1 MIPDQ
6 TSSMSP
12 IIHAQAKLAF
22 KSAVD
27 SAGFM
32 FQQKQQLLVSFLQR
46 KMFYKITIPK
56 FQKLSLT
63 MKHANNEAQHIRMNG
78 DENDSTITAF
88 RAPFK
93 LVLRL
98 QWVGFQRTGH

>member
-1 MIPDQ
+1 LGKQLELGNLSKVKSTDATMIPDQ

-63 MKHANNEAQHIRMNG
+63 MKHSISE
-78 DENDSTITAF
+78 
-88 RAPFK
+88 
-93 LVLRL
+93 
-98 QWVGFQRTGH
+98 

>member
-1 MIPDQ
+1 LGKQLELGSLSKVKSTDATMIPDQ

-46 KMFYKITIPK
+46 KMF
-56 FQKLSLT
+56 
-63 MKHANNEAQHIRMNG
+63 
-78 DENDSTITAF
+78 
-88 RAPFK
+88 
-93 LVLRL
+93 
-98 QWVGFQRTGH
+98 

>member
-1 MIPDQ
+1 
-6 TSSMSP
+6 MSP

-46 KMFYKITIPK
+46 KMF
-56 FQKLSLT
+56 
-63 MKHANNEAQHIRMNG
+63 
-78 DENDSTITAF
+78 
-88 RAPFK
+88 
-93 LVLRL
+93 
-98 QWVGFQRTGH
+98 